1 MNAETPDRLDYGLLA
16 FHVDPGFPNR
26 WREEPWHSS
35 IREAS
40 QRGLENGTF
49 TTFLLDG
56 KRRLLIL
63 PNKDVEMEE
72 DWQAGVPL
80 PVGENE
86 WEYLPFDSKEK
97 AQEFAKRLGQMSA
110 WMNQLSDEERAI
122 YGAQLQA
129 MKAQFEQMRGGA

>member
-1 MNAETPDRLDYGLLA
+1 VNAETPDRLDYGLLA

-26 WREEPWHSS
+26 WREEPWHSQ
-35 IREAS
+35 IRRLAGE
-40 QRGLENGTF
+40 GLS
-49 TTFLLDG
+49 
-56 KRRLLIL
+56 KRRWQTVIKVGSRRWIIL